1 VKSIFTTGLIERRNN
16 ILRYLANEKR
26 DKAAAV
32 ASLDEL
38 KASAARDKEALERKA
53 SIFESI

>member
-1 VKSIFTTGLIERRNN
+1 LIERHNTVF
-16 ILRYLANEKR
+16 RYLANEKR

-38 KASAARDKEALERKA
+38 KASATRDKEALERKA
-53 SIFESI
+53 SI

>member
-1 VKSIFTTGLIERRNN
+1 VKSIFTTGLIERRNT

-53 SIFESI
+53 SIFECI